1 MNKEEIMER
10 PKIEYS
16 LNGMS
21 LKEVHLE
28 YQKSPLFRH
37 IQSLD
42 RYIDW
47 QEERNDWNLVSEK
60 QPPIGEELLVQ
71 SPFGINHLAS
81 WRPAYNIF
89 TCQNKSDSTLD
100 WKWKKI

>member
-1 MNKEEIMER
+1 MNKELEEAAE
-10 PKIEYS
+10 KA
-16 LNGMS
+16 NGYN
-21 LKEVHLE
+21 LYAKETKAPIFNE
-28 YQKSPLFRH
+28 GFKAGAK
-37 IQSLD
+37 
-42 RYIDW
+42 W
-47 QEERNDWNLVSEK
+47 QEERNDWSLVSEK